1 MLPQKPLIRL
11 FLFILLLASAGTLQ
25 AQSTQKYVLGRLL
38 DQDTKKGVN
47 RAVVL
52 NKRTGQKARTNEAGR
67 FVVLALPGD
76 SLIATSQTHA
86 RSGIRWN
93 GVQEEQ
99 VMYSKRELSDEKVVQ
114 LNEVTVI
121 GKHEEELRRE
131 LQRAL
136 AEPELREKLTGDQ
149 VLSLAQSPVTLLY
162 EAFSKKAKAD
172 RKAAV
177 LWQKYRWKQLAEYR
191 FRLVAGNATDLSGDK
206 LDQFMD
212 YCKLEDDFILSAS
225 DYDLT
230 YTILQKHK
238 KFQNA
243 LGMH

>member
-1 MLPQKPLIRL
+1 MNVTVPIRL
-11 FLFILLLASAGTLQ
+11 FWLTLLLLGAGRLH
-25 AQSTQKYVLGRLL
+25 AQPGQKYVLGRFL
-38 DQDTKKGVN
+38 DTDTQQGIN
-47 RAVVL
+47 RAVVT

-76 SLIATSQTHA
+76 SLIATSLTHA
-86 RSGIRWN
+86 RAGLRWD
-93 GVQEEQ
+93 GAQTEQ
-99 VMYSKRELSDEKVVQ
+99 LLTARRELADEKVVQ
-114 LNEVTVI
+114 LNEVTVV

-136 AEPELREKLTGDQ
+136 QEPEVRQQLSGDQ
-149 VLSLAQSPVTLLY
+149 VLALAQSPVTLLY

-172 RKAAV
+172 RKAAM
-177 LWQKYRWKQLAEYR
+177 LWQKYRWRQLAEYR
-191 FRLVAGNATDLSGDK
+191 MRLVAGNATDLSGDK
-206 LDQFMD
+206 LDQFIEF
-212 YCKLEDDFILSAS
+212 CKFEDDFILSAS

-230 YTILQKHK
+230 FEVLRRYK